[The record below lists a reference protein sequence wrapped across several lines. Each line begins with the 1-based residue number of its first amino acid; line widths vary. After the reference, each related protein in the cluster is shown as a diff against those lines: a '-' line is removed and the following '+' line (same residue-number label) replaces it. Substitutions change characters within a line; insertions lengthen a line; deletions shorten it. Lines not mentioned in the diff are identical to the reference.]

1 MKMMLIRTVV
11 TVAGLLISG
20 LLAEPAKAQTSTGA
34 APVDMANRLI
44 LADPKV
50 MKTLDDLKQDDAAAL
65 DEQKRIT
72 EIPAPPF
79 KEKVRAEY
87 FLKRMQELGFKDASI
102 DAEGNVIGLR
112 KGSGGGRPK
121 LVVSAHLDTVFPEGT
136 DVTVKEKDGVILAPG
151 IGDDSR
157 GLAALLS
164 LIKAVNA
171 NGIAMV
177 GEVMFVGTVGEEEL
191 GNLRGVKALFRDHA
205 DIDGFISIDGL
216 GITRV
221 VNQATGSHRYEMI
234 FRGPGG
240 HSFQEFGLPSAT
252 HAMGRAIAKI
262 SDLQTPSDPKTT
274 FTVGTVSGGTSV
286 NAIAGEARMAVDMR
300 SNSTDELLKLEAR
313 LLDLVKQAVADENAR
328 WNSDKIVGRD
338 QADRRSAGRHCR
350 DGFADRAGD
359 PASGQRH
366 HRRPARYLCGLQH
379 RFQSGDVARHSGGDD
394 RWRRRRR
401 QLALPQ
407 RMVQAGRRLSWPAKC
422 TADDAGAGG
431 PRWRYE
437 AGAGGAARQVRR
449 AAKLLAC
456 VQPNRRLRGR
466 AAQPQVDSGLFKFEE
481 PVTFNSKVK
490 IGVRL
495 RAPSAAAWDG
505 QCPPRFTTRIG
516 EPTGR
521 SCWWAFCVARRSWAS
536 AFSPDSSPSTP
547 RS

>member
-1 MKMMLIRTVV
+1 MRTGFARTVAV
-11 TVAGLLISG
+11 TAVLLMVGLAGEQVS
-20 LLAEPAKAQTSTGA
+20 AQTPA
-34 APVDMANRLI
+34 ATPAIETAYQAI
-44 LADPKV
+44 LANAKV
-50 MKTLDDLKQDDAAAL
+50 VKTLEDIKADDDTAFA
-65 DEQKRIT
+65 EQKRIT
-72 EIPAPPF
+72 EIPAPPY

-87 FLKRMQELGFKDASI
+87 FLKRMQELGFKEASI
-102 DAEGNVIGLR
+102 DSEGNVIALR

-121 LVVSAHLDTVFPEGT
+121 LVVSAHLDTVFAEGT

-171 NGIAMV
+171 NGIATV
-177 GEVMFVGTVGEEEL
+177 GDVMFVGTVGEEEL

-313 LLDLVKQAVADENAR
+313 LLDLVKQAVREENAR
-328 WNSDKIVGRD
+328 WNSDKIAVEIKLI
-338 QADRRSAGRHCR
+338 
-350 DGFADRAGD
+350 GD
-359 PASGQRH
+359 
-366 HRRPARYLCGLQH
+366 RPAGM
-379 RFQSGDVARHSGGDD
+379 VALDS
-394 RWRRRRR
+394 
-401 QLALPQ
+401 PI
-407 RMVQAGRRLSWPAKC
+407 VQATQRAV
-422 TADDAGAGG
+422 AGI
-431 PRWRYE
+431 
-437 AGAGGAARQVRR
+437 
-449 AAKLLAC
+449 
-456 VQPNRRLRGR
+456 
-466 AAQPQVDSGLFKFEE
+466 
-481 PVTFNSKVK
+481 T
-490 IGVRL
+490 
-495 RAPSAAAWDG
+495 RAPRVPFAGSSTDSNWAMSRGIPAVTIGGGGEGGNWHSRNEWYRPVNAWYGPQNALLTILVLTGLEGVTRPALQRRG
-505 QCPPRFTTRIG
+505 Q
-516 EPTGR
+516 
-521 SCWWAFCVARRSWAS
+521 
-536 AFSPDSSPSTP
+536 
-547 RS
+547 